1 LGSSTVT
8 YNLPQKPQTCALN
21 DVQIQIGAYMIL
33 AKRQPK
39 LKKGFM
45 TTFDKFNFLAQ
56 LLIKPFK

>member
-1 LGSSTVT
+1 MKVIFQFKIIQKLGSSTIT

-21 DVQIQIGAYMIL
+21 DVQIQTGAYTIP

-45 TTFDKFNFLAQ
+45 T
-56 LLIKPFK
+56 II

>member
-1 LGSSTVT
+1 MKVVFQFKIIQKLGSNTVT

-21 DVQIQIGAYMIL
+21 DVQIQTGAYTIP

-45 TTFDKFNFLAQ
+45 T
-56 LLIKPFK
+56 II